1 MCGIAGFVNFDRA
14 PAAAAAVRRMA
25 AAMCERGPDDEG
37 VFAHGNVAIGMRR
50 LSIIDVE
57 GGHQPIFNEDRS
69 IAIVLNGEI
78 YNHVELRRELESRG
92 HVFSTH
98 SDTEVIVHLYEDF
111 GMAAVQHLN
120 GMFAFAILDMRKNL
134 LWLARD
140 RLGIKPLYIVRT
152 SAQFAFASDIRALR
166 ALRPLELRKDA
177 LWEFL
182 GLGYSAAP
190 GTFFSGVEK
199 VPAAHGV
206 TVEGDRVTM
215 ARYWELREFGTWQGN
230 IEEAAEQLRG
240 LLEDSVRLQL
250 RSDVPLGVFLSGGLD
265 SASITALAAR
275 ALWRPLTTFT
285 IDFAGKQSADVPL
298 ARLMAARCQIE
309 HFEFV
314 VSEEDLVQA
323 IDDICPLLDEPIL
336 DTALLPTFV
345 LSRHA
350 RMRGIKVLLS
360 GAGGDEI
367 FGGYLRHWPARAC
380 SPTWVAES
388 LPPPLCRPVAA
399 LWSMLQPSRGLRASD
414 PFLAWSGSI
423 CGANYHGLRMAVRE
437 RAGYEGM
444 RKSIHREFA
453 AMSGLEARH
462 GRVMGRMRVDLDK
475 YLVED
480 VLALS
485 DKGTM
490 AASVEGRVPL
500 LDHRLVEFAFS
511 LPTEVSCPAGQP
523 KGLLRHAL
531 KGLLPSEVLS
541 RGKDGFS
548 APLVRWF
555 SQSGAFNLRRELVDD
570 PVPPVAEVFD
580 PARMQALL
588 RNDAS
593 RRDSAS
599 TLFGLYLFSRWW
611 RAQVGK
617 R

>member
-14 PAAAAAVRRMA
+14 PAAEAAVRRMA

-37 VFAHGNVAIGMRR
+37 VFAHDNVAIGMRR
-50 LSIIDVE
+50 LSIIDVA

-78 YNHVELRRELESRG
+78 YNHVEIRRELEARG

-111 GMAAVQHLN
+111 GLQAVQHLN
-120 GMFAFAILDMRKNL
+120 GMFAFAILDTRKNL

-140 RLGIKPLYIVRT
+140 RLGIKPLYVART
-152 SAQFAFASDIRALR
+152 PTQFAFASDIRALK
-166 ALRPLELRKDA
+166 ALRPLTPRKDA

-182 GLGYSAAP
+182 GMGYAAAP
-190 GTFFSGVEK
+190 GTFFTGVEK
-199 VPAAHGV
+199 VPAAHGI
-206 TVEGDRVTM
+206 TVNGDRVKM
-215 ARYWELREFGTWQGN
+215 ARYWELREFGTWRG
-230 IEEAAEQLRG
+230 EVDDAAEQLRG

-275 ALWRPLTTFT
+275 ALSRPLTTFT

-298 ARLMAARCQIE
+298 ARLMAERCRTE
-309 HFEFV
+309 HHDFV
-314 VSEEDLVQA
+314 VTAEDLVQA

-345 LSRHA
+345 LSKYA

-367 FGGYLRHWPARAC
+367 FGGYLRHWPARAG

-388 LPPPLCRPVAA
+388 LSAPLRWPIAA
-399 LWSMLQPSRGLRASD
+399 VWSMLQPSRALRASD
-414 PFLAWSGSI
+414 PLLAWSGSI
-423 CGANYHGLRMAVRE
+423 CGANYHGLRTAVRE
-437 RAGYEGM
+437 RAAYEGL
-444 RKSIHREFA
+444 RQNIHREFE

-462 GRVMGRMRVDLDK
+462 GRVMGRMRMDLEK

-480 VLALS
+480 VLALG

-511 LPTEVSCPAGQP
+511 LPTEVSCPASRP
-523 KGLLRHAL
+523 KGLLRQAL

-548 APLVRWF
+548 APLVRWL
-555 SQSGAFNLRRELVDD
+555 SQGGAFNLQRELVDD
-570 PVPPVAEVFD
+570 PVPPIAEAFD
-580 PARMQALL
+580 PAGMQGLL
-588 RNDAS
+588 RNEKS
-593 RRDSAS
+593 RRDSAV
-599 TLFGLYLFSRWW
+599 TFFGLYLFSRWW
-611 RAQVGK
+611 RAQVGM